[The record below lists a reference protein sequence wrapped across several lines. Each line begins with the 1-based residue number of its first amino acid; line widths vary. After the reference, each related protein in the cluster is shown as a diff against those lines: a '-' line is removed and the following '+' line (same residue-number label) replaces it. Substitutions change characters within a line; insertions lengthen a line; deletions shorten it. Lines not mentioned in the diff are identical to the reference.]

1 MYWFTGVTIVTAVT
15 HFDKLKSKNKNE
27 VRRKAMEVTG
37 SSRGNTFLFANWL
50 PDEEDYDVQNQLE
63 VLRMLKTTLACG
75 ERSVKSRQVLRKLD
89 KK

>member
-15 HFDKLKSKNKNE
+15 HFDKLKSKNKND

-63 VLRMLKTTLACG
+63 VLRMLKTALACG